1 MEARARAVIIYM
13 GLVSCIFSLY
23 FKFHLASISAI
34 LFFTCLG
41 CVLFY
46 ALNIAI
52 AILKHPE
59 GSQLLFHKPIPPD
72 TSLSSYM
79 LSLSNHT
86 EIIIIGLIEG
96 FYFGFNIS
104 VAYNAYFSYIIIHS
118 IPIITNCF
126 SSIIGFNAILLANSS
141 QDLQKLLSNIYEGAS
156 SDRNAKNVILN
167 CFSGCCLGEFMGIGG
182 ALYAVF
188 FEVLYYCVYIMIR
201 DYKLLSIIV
210 ALVYIS
216 SCTFHYFYI
225 IRAQRLEAFNSK
237 EEEIITV

>member
-23 FKFHLASISAI
+23 FKFHLASLSAI

-41 CVLFY
+41 CLLFY

-79 LSLSNHT
+79 FSLSNHT

-96 FYFGFNIS
+96 FYFGYNIS
-104 VAYNAYFSYIIIHS
+104 AVYNAYFSYNIIHS
-118 IPIITNCF
+118 ILIITNCF
-126 SSIIGFNAILLANSS
+126 SSIIGFNAILIANSS
-141 QDLQKLLSNIYEGAS
+141 KDIQKFLQNLFEGS
-156 SDRNAKNVILN
+156 SDRDTKNVILN
-167 CFSGCCLGEFMGIGG
+167 CISGCCLGEFMGIGG

-188 FEVLYYCVYIMIR
+188 FEVLYYCVYIMVR
-201 DYKLLSIIV
+201 DYKFLSIIV

-225 IRAQRLEAFNSK
+225 IRAQRLQVSESK

>member
-1 MEARARAVIIYM
+1 MEPRARAVIIYM

-23 FKFHLASISAI
+23 FKFHLASLCAI

-52 AILKHPE
+52 AIMKHPE
-59 GSQLLFHKPIPPD
+59 GSQLLFHKPIPSD

-79 LSLSNHT
+79 FSLSSHT

-96 FYFGFNIS
+96 FYFGYNIS
-104 VAYNAYFSYIIIHS
+104 AAYNAYFSYNIIHS
-118 IPIITNCF
+118 IVIITNCL
-126 SSIIGFNAILLANSS
+126 SSIIGFNAILIANSS
-141 QDLQKLLSNIYEGAS
+141 KDIQPFLQNLFDETSC
-156 SDRNAKNVILN
+156 DRDAKNVVLN
-167 CFSGCCLGEFMGIGG
+167 CISGCCLGEFMGIGG
-182 ALYAVF
+182 TLYAVF
-188 FEVLYYCVYIMIR
+188 FEVMYYCVYIMVR
-201 DYKLLSIIV
+201 DYKFVSIIV

-225 IRAQRLEAFNSK
+225 VRAQHLQASDSK
-237 EEEIITV
+237 EGEIITV